1 MAGMYLTWGD
11 YTHDGGEVY
20 YTRTRRPKYSRVGK
34 REGYREVWTIKGD
47 LRDSDTSALRTK
59 IANLEAAYKGHGRDL
74 TFRYEDGTATQD
86 ALSSSATLNGTRVL
100 DFSWLSGV
108 TLAQGHFGSKTQHVY
123 TRAYQI
129 VVHGEIL
136 DPEINIVFFTHSVKL
151 LGLGGFDYVVQESL
165 AGPPITQIT
174 KLQTG
179 FGAMQMGMAIGLLSN
194 PSPAAPMFGAPLPKQ
209 SSVEYD
215 YPLVVGANYLTYW
228 TTRWRFVFAGINA
241 FSGLPTGF

>member
-1 MAGMYLTWGD
+1 MAGMYLTWGG
-11 YTHDGGEVY
+11 YTHAGSEVY
-20 YTRTRRPKYSRVGK
+20 YTRTRRPKYSRIGK
-34 REGYREVWTIKGD
+34 REGYKEVWSIKGD
-47 LRDSDTSALRTK
+47 LVDSSAAGLIPK
-59 IANLEAAYKGHGRDL
+59 IAALEAAYKDHGRDL

-86 ALSSSATLNGTRVL
+86 ALISSATLNGTRVL

-129 VVHGEIL
+129 VVSGDIL
-136 DPEINIVFFTHSVKL
+136 DSEINVVFFTHSIRL

-179 FGAMQMGMAIGLLSN
+179 FGAMQTGIAIGLLTY
-194 PSPAAPMFGAPLPKQ
+194 PSPAALMFGNPLPKL
-209 SSVEYD
+209 SSVEYSA
-215 YPLVVGANYLTYW
+215 PLVFGANWNTYFK
-228 TTRWRFVFAGINA
+228 TEWRFVYAGVNA